1 MRASSMEAIRANRV
15 SLNVLTISHSQT
27 TLFSLNSAKGFLS
40 CKTVTPMRLF
50 SFIGYDGS
58 SGSHLALWSCNKKQ
72 SASPSFSDFKR
83 CMPSCVLRCRYNYRH
98 CTETWNNT
106 TARRYQADSFSGG
119 ESACSSL
126 QPPPS
131 SPALSSSQK
140 GESNRDLIVAPSHP
154 SGGSLSFPAD
164 SSESAIHSSVSS
176 QDWHSPPP
184 KIISSLS
191 DKMQEESLL
200 ALVEELE
207 QRRLARQKKLFEN
220 LLVFEGGALSD
231 HASLGK
237 EMIMRDFVHFSLYHH
252 KWGYYPKLFMKYRQL
267 MTTGYFDPIPFNAL
281 RSQYDFEHYA
291 GKVHE
296 TTPGFVS
303 PTQLFYP
310 YYGWTL
316 AEYLVTTHR
325 AKFDPRE
332 PVVIYD
338 VGGGT
343 GALAASV
350 LDYLAEHFPGMYE
363 KCEYHVIE
371 MNPYLIPILRT
382 RLVHHY
388 HHVHIHHL
396 SLLNWRQ
403 SETRRCF
410 VLAIELFSGLPHD
423 VIVWDNKGI
432 VSEQWFRF
440 TQHDNLSSAEETYRS
455 AKDPAILRY
464 LRYLNWL
471 QEESYHA
478 LKVLCLTGGRETI
491 DPPPYG
497 SLDINR
503 KDNLL
508 TLVSKILWIHSPWR
522 TAWLP
527 TAQMLLLEVLSKYF
541 PRHHFIAIDWNTVR
555 QALPGIN
562 APVLQVKVRVAKDL
576 YLRRPI
582 EALHTNAGMVDICF
596 PTDFAHLE
604 TVYRRICGGE
614 KEISCMT
621 HPEFWKVFGGEKTA
635 LYCTKSGF
643 NPLLEDF
650 SQLSVFTAHHSPE
663 Y

>member
-1 MRASSMEAIRANRV
+1 MSFSFREAVFGRLHRSTAVKNCSSCKRYSYQLLSSCFSRRALGPIKLCTSLFIRAPFSGIPVTTR
-15 SLNVLTISHSQT
+15 SRERNVL
-27 TLFSLNSAKGFLS
+27 F
-40 CKTVTPMRLF
+40 
-50 SFIGYDGS
+50 S
-58 SGSHLALWSCNKKQ
+58 SGAALLSQVRNFAHLSQDCSAAPLKNQLISTSKRYIVTSSSSSEFSC
-72 SASPSFSDFKR
+72 
-83 CMPSCVLRCRYNYRH
+83 
-98 CTETWNNT
+98 
-106 TARRYQADSFSGG
+106 
-119 ESACSSL
+119 
-126 QPPPS
+126 PPP
-131 SPALSSSQK
+131 PVVHNLPSSSSSDEV
-140 GESNRDLIVAPSHP
+140 GGSCRDLILAS
-154 SGGSLSFPAD
+154 STLTDSLACAASSSST
-164 SSESAIHSSVSS
+164 SSEPCITDRVWA
-176 QDWHSPPP
+176 SPPP
-184 KIISSLS
+184 TIVSSS
-191 DKMQEESLL
+191 CDKMKEETMLT
-200 ALVEELE
+200 LVEDLE
-207 QRRLARQKKLFEN
+207 RRRLARQEKMFEN
-220 LLVFEGGALSD
+220 LLVFEGGAVSD
-231 HASLGK
+231 HTSLGK
-237 EMIMRDFVHFSLYHH
+237 EMIMRDFVFFSLYHH
-252 KWGYYPKLFMKYRQL
+252 KWGYYPKLFLKYRQL
-267 MTTGYFDPIPFNAL
+267 MTTGYFNPIPFNAL
-281 RSQYDFEHYA
+281 RSQYDFERYA
-291 GKVHE
+291 GKLHE

-316 AEYLVTTHR
+316 AEYLITTHR

-332 PVVIYD
+332 PLIIYD
-338 VGGGT
+338 IGGGT
-343 GALAASV
+343 GALAVSL
-350 LDYLAEHFPGMYE
+350 LDYLAEHFPEMYDT
-363 KCEYHVIE
+363 CEYHVIE

-396 SLLNWRQ
+396 SFLNWRQ
-403 SETRRCF
+403 CECRRCF
-410 VLAIELFSGLPHD
+410 VLAVELFSGLPHD

-432 VSEQWFRF
+432 VSEQWFQF
-440 TQHDNLSSAEETYRS
+440 TQHDNLSSAEESYRS

-478 LKVLCLTGGRETI
+478 LKVLCVTGGRETI

-497 SLDINR
+497 SLDINY

-508 TLVSKILWIHSPWR
+508 TAVSKILWVHSPWR

-541 PRHHFIAIDWNTVR
+541 PRHHFMVIDWNTVR
-555 QALPGIN
+555 QALPGFN

-582 EALHTNAGMVDICF
+582 EALHTNAGMMDICF
-596 PTDFAHLE
+596 PTDFEHLE
-604 TVYRRICGGE
+604 TVYRRICGAE
-614 KEISCMT
+614 KELSCMS
-621 HPEFWKVFGGEKTA
+621 HPEFWKIFGGEKTA

>member
-1 MRASSMEAIRANRV
+1 MRVFFKDVIGARYRHYIRTKDRCQC
-15 SLNVLTISHSQT
+15 TRHPSH
-27 TLFSLNSAKGFLS
+27 FSLGILESKTAAPKKFHLS
-40 CKTVTPMRLF
+40 
-50 SFIGYDGS
+50 I
-58 SGSHLALWSCNKKQ
+58 SC
-72 SASPSFSDFKR
+72 
-83 CMPSCVLRCRYNYRH
+83 
-98 CTETWNNT
+98 
-106 TARRYQADSFSGG
+106 GI
-119 ESACSSL
+119 
-126 QPPPS
+126 
-131 SPALSSSQK
+131 PA
-140 GESNRDLIVAPSHP
+140 A
-154 SGGSLSFPAD
+154 SLSFLKLPSEMQKSFLRD
-164 SSESAIHSSVSS
+164 LDILSSMRSGTLFRRYCYACSTEIQLHETSKRYLAVSSTSNGPESSSVSS
-176 QDWHSPPP
+176 LSVDPIPSPPSEETEHSDGLIVTPSDASVSLFCTPDASPLSNVPIDASRTCPSLPP
-184 KIISSLS
+184 KLISSS
-191 DKMQEESLL
+191 TDKMKEETAL

-207 QRRLARQKKLFEN
+207 SRRLARQQKLFEN

-281 RSQYDFEHYA
+281 RSQYDFERYA
-291 GKVHE
+291 GKLHE

-325 AKFDPRE
+325 SKFDPRE
-332 PVVIYD
+332 PLVIYD
-338 VGGGT
+338 VGGGA
-343 GALAASV
+343 GALASSV
-350 LDYLAEHFPGMYE
+350 LDYLSEHFPGMYE

-403 SETRRCF
+403 CEHRRCF
-410 VLAIELFSGLPHD
+410 VLAIELLSGLPHD

-455 AKDPAILRY
+455 AKDPVILRY

-478 LKVLCLTGGRETI
+478 LKVLCVTGGRETI

-497 SLDINR
+497 SLDINHN
-503 KDNLL
+503 DNIL

-541 PRHHFIAIDWNTVR
+541 PRHHFMAIDWNTVR

-596 PTDFAHLE
+596 PTDFEHLE
-604 TVYRRICGGE
+604 TVYRRICGTE
-614 KEISCMT
+614 KEVSCMT